1 VAIINLFEQ
10 EVHEIREVHR
20 VEHFVDPSQPACIV
34 LVRFVL
40 WYGAARKIPQ
50 SAEQS
55 QKQLKEWKRLCGSL
69 SQFYPGKDFSF
80 MKKFHNAGEHV
91 HTVGFAFGGWELAS
105 TNSFEI
111 LNKFMKATV
120 RQHTNYKEYEKQ
132 V

>member
-1 VAIINLFEQ
+1 MINLFEQ
-10 EVHEIREVHR
+10 EVHEIGEVHG
-20 VEHFVDPSQPACIV
+20 VDNFVDPSQPACIV

-55 QKQLKEWKRLCGSL
+55 HKQLKEWKLLCGSL

-80 MKKFHNAGEHV
+80 MKKFHNAGDHV
-91 HTVGFAFGGWELAS
+91 HTVGFAFGCWELAS
-105 TNSFEI
+105 TNPFEI
-111 LNKFMKATV
+111 LNKIMKATV
-120 RQHTNYKEYEKQ
+120 REHSNYKEYDKQ